1 MNEKTN
7 TNNRCDDNLLDGVK
21 TPWSESSKFKKQQ
34 CAMPAGVSHTSFNN
48 LNSPYSKTVDIN
60 RKSVVE
66 AGSWTNHSPDISP
79 AGVVVPDQDLEMDS
93 VGGNNGIGG
102 KYG

>member
-1 MNEKTN
+1 MNA
-7 TNNRCDDNLLDGVK
+7 
-21 TPWSESSKFKKQQ
+21 KQPIYLR
-34 CAMPAGVSHTSFNN
+34 AFFSDKSFNN

-60 RKSVVE
+60 RKSAVE